1 MIQGRHCH
9 LLSETDKSTTCS
21 FAHGIYVL
29 RHKSLQRVMFLL
41 LCQHNEIE
49 KSEGFSLEGV
59 AGSVVASEGIFART
73 AIFFKDKDP
82 GKRPRNPNGTHASV
96 VTNGYK

>member
-21 FAHGIYVL
+21 FAHSIYVL

-41 LCQHNEIE
+41 LCQHNEME
-49 KSEGFSLEGV
+49 KSEGV
-59 AGSVVASEGIFART
+59 AVSVVASEGIFART